1 MLFVEKRTNRGFC
14 TMSTITPDAGF
25 GPAEWDDFEGA
36 AVTLKTY
43 VYFGESEC
51 VTAESL
57 VDFRRENGAVRFIP
71 ETISTVFLSSD
82 DGRYMAPERAEEIAR
97 EYLPSGESLSQ
108 VVRDEVLDVCKELI
122 PDAKEYFDFMDSLN
136 F

>member
-14 TMSTITPDAGF
+14 TMSTITPEAGF
-25 GPAEWDDFEGA
+25 GP
-36 AVTLKTY
+36 
-43 VYFGESEC
+43 
-51 VTAESL
+51 AESL
-57 VDFRRENGAVRFIP
+57 VDFRRENGIVQFIP
-71 ETISTVFLSSD
+71 ETISTVFLSD

-97 EYLPSGESLSQ
+97 EYLPTGASLSQ
-108 VVRDEVLDVCKELI
+108 VVRDEVLDVCKERI